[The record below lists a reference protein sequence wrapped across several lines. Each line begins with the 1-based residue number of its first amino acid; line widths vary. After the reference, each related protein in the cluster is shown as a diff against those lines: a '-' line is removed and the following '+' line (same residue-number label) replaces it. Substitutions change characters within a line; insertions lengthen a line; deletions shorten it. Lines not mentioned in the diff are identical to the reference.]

1 MNKKINRL
9 LKGAL
14 AFTVAFSTLAV
25 TTSTS
30 RSVSAVEQEES
41 YTQYVDPFV
50 CTDVDYGQL
59 FPGSVVPNGVV
70 KLSPDKS
77 ILFCFD
83 KKAQFIL
90 LAASFRHSGRW
101 ISPVSM
107 RSAFH

>member
-14 AFTVAFSTLAV
+14 AFTVAFSTLAI
-25 TTSTS
+25 TSTS

-59 FPGSVVPNGVV
+59 FPGSVVPNGLV
-70 KLSPDKS
+70 KLSPDT
-77 ILFCFD
+77 
-83 KKAQFIL
+83 
-90 LAASFRHSGRW
+90 
-101 ISPVSM
+101 
-107 RSAFH
+107 